1 MGPDGLSFYA
11 RVVSYKRKNLMT
23 NRRRFLGQA
32 ATLAVWPALPLSSQ
46 GEEATAPTQVIVGF
60 PPGGP
65 VDIAARLVGPV
76 MSARLGE
83 PFEVLNVPGESGNI
97 ATARVVSAKP
107 DGRTLLMSGPVNAI
121 NTTLFP
127 NLPFDFE
134 RDLAA
139 VAGLYSVP
147 LVVEVHPQVP
157 AQSLAGFIRLARAR
171 PGELRV
177 GYAGV
182 GTPQHV
188 GIELFGAMADV
199 ALKLVPYPGSAPA
212 LVDLLAGRIDA
223 MFDPT
228 PSSIEH
234 LRAGRL
240 RALAVTGKAR
250 LPALPDVPVAA
261 DVVPGYEAG
270 SWFGLCA
277 PRATPI
283 ERIIA
288 LNSAANE
295 ALRDGELQ
303 SRLDALG
310 AQAMPGSVDDFAVLI
325 SSETRK
331 YARVI
336 ETAGIKPR
344 S

>member
-1 MGPDGLSFYA
+1 
-11 RVVSYKRKNLMT
+11 MT
-23 NRRRFLGQA
+23 SRRRFLAHASSLA
-32 ATLAVWPALPLSSQ
+32 AWPALPLFSHAAEPT
-46 GEEATAPTQVIVGF
+46 GPTQVIVGF

-65 VDIAARLVGPV
+65 VDIAARLVSPLL
-76 MSARLGE
+76 SARLGE
-83 PFEVLNVPGESGNI
+83 SFEVLNVAAESGNI
-97 ATARVVSAKP
+97 ATARVVAAKP
-107 DGRTLLMSGPVNAI
+107 DGKTLLMSGPVNAI

-134 RDLAA
+134 RDLSA

-147 LVVEVHPQVP
+147 LVVEVHPGVP
-157 AQSLAGFIRLARAR
+157 AKSLAEFIRLARSR

-188 GIELFGAMADV
+188 GIELFSAMAGTP
-199 ALKLVPYPGSAPA
+199 LKLVPYAGSAPA

-234 LRAGRL
+234 IRAGRL
-240 RALAVTGKAR
+240 RALAVTGKVR
-250 LPALPDVPVAA
+250 LPVLPDVPVAA
-261 DVVPGYEAG
+261 DDVPGYEAG

-277 PRATPI
+277 PRATPRD
-283 ERIIA
+283 RIDA
-288 LNSAANE
+288 LNSAAND
-295 ALRDGELQ
+295 ALFDRALQ
-303 SRLDALG
+303 LRLEALG
-310 AQAMPGSVDDFAVLI
+310 ALAMPGSPADFAGLI
-325 SSETRK
+325 ASETRK

-336 ETAGIKPR
+336 EIAGIKPR

>member
-1 MGPDGLSFYA
+1 
-11 RVVSYKRKNLMT
+11 MT
-23 NRRRFLGQA
+23 SRRRLLGHA
-32 ATLAVWPALPLSSQ
+32 ASLAAWPALPLPSLGAEPS
-46 GEEATAPTQVIVGF
+46 ALTQVIVGF

-65 VDIAARLVGPV
+65 VDIAARLVGPLL
-76 MSARLGE
+76 SARLGE
-83 PFEVLNVPGESGNI
+83 SFEVLNVVGESGNI
-97 ATARVVSAKP
+97 ATARVVAAQP

-127 NLPFDFE
+127 NLPFDFGK
-134 RDLAA
+134 DLAA

-147 LVVEVHPQVP
+147 LVVEVHPEVP
-157 AQSLAGFIRLARAR
+157 AQSVAEFIRLARSR
-171 PGELRV
+171 PGEVRV

-188 GIELFGAMADV
+188 GIELFNVMAGV
-199 ALKLVPYPGSAPA
+199 SLKLVPYAGSAPA
-212 LVDLLAGRIDA
+212 LVDLLAGRLDA

-240 RALAVTGKAR
+240 RALAVTGRMR
-250 LPALPDVPVAA
+250 LPALPDVPLVA
-261 DVVPGYEAG
+261 DYVPGYEAG

-277 PRATPI
+277 PRGTPR
-283 ERIIA
+283 ERIDA
-288 LNSAANE
+288 LNAGAND
-295 ALRDGELQ
+295 ALSDRTLQ
-303 SRLDALG
+303 ARLDALG
-310 AQAMPGSVDDFAVLI
+310 AQAMPGSPADFAGLI
-325 SSETRK
+325 ASETRK

-336 ETAGIKPR
+336 ETAGIKVR

>member
-1 MGPDGLSFYA
+1 
-11 RVVSYKRKNLMT
+11 MT
-23 NRRRFLGQA
+23 SRRRFLGHA
-32 ATLAVWPALPLSSQ
+32 ASLAAWPALPLSSH
-46 GEEATAPTQVIVGF
+46 GAETTAPTQVIVGF

-65 VDIAARLVGPV
+65 VDIAARLVGPLL
-76 MSARLGE
+76 SARLGE
-83 PFEVLNVPGESGNI
+83 LLEVVNLPSESGNI
-97 ATARVVSAKP
+97 ATARVVAAQP

-127 NLPFDFE
+127 KLPFDFGQ
-134 RDLAA
+134 DLAA

-147 LVVEVHPQVP
+147 LVVEVHPEVP
-157 AQSLAGFIRLARAR
+157 AQSVAEFIRLARSR

-188 GIELFGAMADV
+188 GIELFNVMAGV
-199 ALKLVPYPGSAPA
+199 SLKLVPYAGSAPA
-212 LVDLLAGRIDA
+212 LVDLLAGRLDA

-234 LRAGRL
+234 LRAGQL
-240 RALAVTGKAR
+240 RALAVTGKMR
-250 LPALPDVPVAA
+250 LSVLPDVPIVA
-261 DVVPGYEAG
+261 DDVPGYEAG

-277 PRATPI
+277 PRSTPQ
-283 ERIIA
+283 ERIEA
-288 LNSAANE
+288 LNAAAND
-295 ALRDGELQ
+295 ALRDRALQ
-303 SRLDALG
+303 LRLNALG
-310 AQAMPGSVDDFAVLI
+310 AQAMPGSPADFAELI
-325 SSETRK
+325 AGETRK

-336 ETAGIKPR
+336 EAAGIKAR

>member
-1 MGPDGLSFYA
+1 MNS
-11 RVVSYKRKNLMT
+11 
-23 NRRRFLGQA
+23 RRRFLRHAVGLA
-32 ATLAVWPALPLSSQ
+32 ACPALQLSSL
-46 GEEATAPTQVIVGF
+46 GAEPTASTRVVVGF

-65 VDIAARLVGPV
+65 VDIAARLVGPLL
-76 MSARLGE
+76 SARMGE
-83 PFEVLNVPGESGNI
+83 PFEVVNVPGESGNI
-97 ATARVVSAKP
+97 ATARVVAAPP
-107 DGRTLLMSGPVNAI
+107 DGRTLLMAGPVNAI

-127 NLPFDFE
+127 NLPFDFGK
-134 RDLAA
+134 DLAA

-147 LVVEVHPQVP
+147 LVVEVHPAVP
-157 AQSLAGFIRLARAR
+157 VESLAEFIRLARSR

-188 GIELFGAMADV
+188 GIELFSAMAGV
-199 ALKLVPYPGSAPA
+199 SLKLVPYAGSAPA
-212 LVDLLAGRIDA
+212 LVDLLAGRLDA

-240 RALAVTGKAR
+240 RGLAVTGKMR
-250 LPALPDVPVAA
+250 LPALPELPIAA
-261 DVVPGYEAG
+261 DDVPGYEAG

-277 PRATPI
+277 PRETPQ
-283 ERIIA
+283 ERIEA
-288 LNSAANE
+288 LNAGAND
-295 ALRDGELQ
+295 ALGDRALQ

-310 AQAMPGSVDDFAVLI
+310 AQAMPGSPAAFAALI
-325 SSETRK
+325 VSETRK

-336 ETAGIKPR
+336 EATGIKAR
-344 S
+344 Q

>member
-1 MGPDGLSFYA
+1 
-11 RVVSYKRKNLMT
+11 
-23 NRRRFLGQA
+23 
-32 ATLAVWPALPLSSQ
+32 
-46 GEEATAPTQVIVGF
+46 
-60 PPGGP
+60 

-76 MSARLGE
+76 MSARLDE
-83 PFEVLNVPGESGNI
+83 PFEVVNMPGESGNI
-97 ATARVVSAKP
+97 ATARVVAAQP

-121 NTTLFP
+121 NTTRFP
-127 NLPFDFE
+127 NLRFNFGT
-134 RDLAA
+134 DLVA

-157 AQSLAGFIRLARAR
+157 AQSLGEFIQLARSR

-177 GYAGV
+177 GFAGV

-188 GIELFGAMADV
+188 GIELFRVMTAV

-250 LPALPDVPVAA
+250 LSALPDVPIVAE
-261 DVVPGYEAG
+261 VVPGYEAG

-277 PRATPI
+277 PRATP
-283 ERIIA
+283 RQRVNA
-288 LNSAANE
+288 LNSAAKE
-295 ALRDGELQ
+295 ALRDRAVQ
-303 SRLDALG
+303 ARLDALG
-310 AQAMPGSVDDFAVLI
+310 AEAMPGSADDFAALI
-325 SSETRK
+325 ASETRK

-336 ETAGIKPR
+336 EAAGIRAR